1 MTGNVAVLDRGNG
14 KPQSTYE
21 ECVESLAHLDDIAVM
36 NNQVLVAIWM
46 RPEKT
51 RGGIILTDKTLDEDK
66 YQGKVGFV
74 LKKGPLAFVSD
85 DRNDFRGQDVAEGDC
100 ILYRASDGFA
110 VDVNGVHCRFL
121 EDVHIRA
128 KVREPSVIY

>member
-1 MTGNVAVLDRGNG
+1 MNVATLTRKNG
-14 KPQSTYE
+14 KPQSTHA
-21 ECVESLAHLDDIAVM
+21 ECVESIARLEEIAVM

-46 RPEKT
+46 RPEITK
-51 RGGIILTDKTLDEDK
+51 GGIILTDKTLDEDK

-85 DRNDFRGQDVAEGDC
+85 ANHDFAGQDVTEGEC

-110 VDVNGVHCRFL
+110 VDINGVHCRLL

-128 KVREPSVIY
+128 TVRDPSVIY